1 MKEQTNTKI
10 YQYDGDEHKLSDLGL
25 YFRDLNKPLL
35 TKEEEKNLFIRMNH
49 GDLEAKK
56 IIIESNLRLVVSI
69 AKRYKGLGLEFSDLI
84 QEGNIGLMEAVERFD
99 VTKNNKFSTY
109 ATWWIRKEVSRSIKF
124 QGKTIRLPVQLC
136 EQISNYY
143 KANKELIAT
152 LKRNPTIEELAIKL
166 NTSVAEV
173 NRLIQYDEDIA
184 SLNAPVSEDICT
196 NLEDL
201 IEEKDK
207 DMESLFLYTE
217 RKLLI
222 ENLFREC
229 QLNEREI
236 MILKLRFGF
245 LDDNEYTLAE
255 VASIMGVSVEAIRQN
270 QNRILEKIRKSDY
283 AFKLIDYLDNP
294 EQAKGKLINN
304 QETRRKYNK
313 KKRRTM
319 KSTDNLY
326 SYFDDYASDDIT
338 KVLTE
343 IPLRHQEILH
353 AKYGENFQKPDLN
366 SDIPSN
372 YKKLLY
378 GSILPG
384 MRKRL
389 EKTKNGLKLLQKSK
403 RENTKDVFFLTFK

>member
-84 QEGNIGLMEAVERFD
+84 QEGNIGLIEAVERFD

-124 QGKTIRLPVQLC
+124 QGKTIRLPVHLC

-207 DMESLFLYTE
+207 DMESLFLDTE

-304 QETRRKYNK
+304 QETRRKSNK

-389 EKTKNGLKLLQKSK
+389 EKTKKVLKLL
-403 RENTKDVFFLTFK
+403 

>member
-10 YQYDGDEHKLSDLGL
+10 YQYDGDEHRLSDLGL
-25 YFRDLNKPLL
+25 YFRSLDKPIL
-35 TKEEEKNLFIRMNH
+35 TKEEEKSLFIRMNH

-69 AKRYKGLGLEFSDLI
+69 AKRYKGLGLEFLDLI
-84 QEGNIGLMEAVERFD
+84 QEGNIGLIEAVERFD

-124 QGKTIRLPVQLC
+124 QGKTIRLPVHLC
-136 EQISNYY
+136 EQISDYY
-143 KANKELIAT
+143 KVNKELIAT
-152 LKRNPTIEELAIKL
+152 LKRNPTIEELATKL
-166 NTSVAEV
+166 NISVAEV
-173 NRLIQYDEDIA
+173 DRLIQYDEDIA
-184 SLNAPVSEDICT
+184 SLNTPVSEDICT

-201 IEEKDK
+201 IEDK
-207 DMESLFLYTE
+207 DMESIFLDTE

-245 LDDNEYTLAE
+245 LDNNEYTLAE
-255 VASIMGVSVEAIRQN
+255 VASIMGVSIEAIRKN

-294 EQAKGKLINN
+294 EQAKVKLINN
-304 QETRRKYNK
+304 QETRRKSDK

-326 SYFDDYASDDIT
+326 SYFDDYDSDDIT

-389 EKTKNGLKLLQKSK
+389 EKTKKD
-403 RENTKDVFFLTFK
+403 TKTLIKK

>member
-10 YQYDGDEHKLSDLGL
+10 YQYDGDEHRLSDLGL
-25 YFRDLNKPLL
+25 YFRNLDKPLL
-35 TKEEEKNLFIRMNH
+35 TKEEEKSLFTRMNH

-84 QEGNIGLMEAVERFD
+84 QEGNIGLIEAVERFD

-109 ATWWIRKEVSRSIKF
+109 ATWWIRREVSRSIKL
-124 QGKTIRLPVQLC
+124 QGKTIRLPVNLC

-143 KANKELIAT
+143 KANKELT
-152 LKRNPTIEELAIKL
+152 DKLKRNPTIEELAAKL
-166 NTSVAEV
+166 NTSVAEI

-184 SLNAPVSEDICT
+184 SLNTPVSEDKCT

-207 DMESLFLYTE
+207 DMESIFLDTE

-245 LDDNEYTLAE
+245 LDNNEYTLAE
-255 VASIMGVSVEAIRQN
+255 VASIMGVSIEAIRQN
-270 QNRILEKIRKSDY
+270 QNKILEKIRKSDY

-294 EQAKGKLINN
+294 EQAKEKLINN
-304 QETRRKYNK
+304 QETRRKSNK

-326 SYFDDYASDDIT
+326 SYFDDYDSDDIT

-389 EKTKNGLKLLQKSK
+389 EKTKKS
-403 RENTKDVFFLTFK
+403 TKTLIKK

>member
-10 YQYDGDEHKLSDLGL
+10 YQYDDDEHRLSDLGL
-25 YFRDLNKPLL
+25 YFRSLDKPLL
-35 TKEEEKNLFIRMNH
+35 TKEEEKSLFIRMNH

-84 QEGNIGLMEAVERFD
+84 QEGNIGLIEAVERFD
-99 VTKNNKFSTY
+99 VTKDNKFSTY

-124 QGKTIRLPVQLC
+124 QGKTIRLPVHLC

-143 KANKELIAT
+143 KVNKELIAT
-152 LKRNPTIEELAIKL
+152 LKRNPTIKELAAKL
-166 NTSVAEV
+166 NISVAEV
-173 NRLIQYDEDIA
+173 DRLIQYDEDIA
-184 SLNAPVSEDICT
+184 SLNTPVSEDICT

-201 IEEKDK
+201 IEDKDK
-207 DMESLFLYTE
+207 DMESIFLDTE

-222 ENLFREC
+222 DNLFREC

-245 LDDNEYTLAE
+245 LDNNEYTLAE

-304 QETRRKYNK
+304 QETRRKTDK

-389 EKTKNGLKLLQKSK
+389 EKTKES
-403 RENTKDVFFLTFK
+403 TKTLIKK

>member
-84 QEGNIGLMEAVERFD
+84 QEGNIGLMKAVERFD
-99 VTKNNKFSTY
+99 VTKKNKFSTY

-124 QGKTIRLPVQLC
+124 QGKTIRLPVHLC

-326 SYFDDYASDDIT
+326 SYFDDYASDDFT

-372 YKKLLY
+372 YKKLIY
-378 GSILPG
+378 ASILLR
-384 MRKRL
+384 M
-389 EKTKNGLKLLQKSK
+389 
-403 RENTKDVFFLTFK
+403 

>member
-1 MKEQTNTKI
+1 MKEQTNTEI
-10 YQYDGDEHKLSDLGL
+10 YQYDGDEHRLSDLGL
-25 YFRDLNKPLL
+25 YFRNLDKPLL
-35 TKEEEKNLFIRMNH
+35 TKEEEKSLFTRMNH

-69 AKRYKGLGLEFSDLI
+69 AKRYKGLGLEFLDLI
-84 QEGNIGLMEAVERFD
+84 QEGNIGLIEAVERFD

-124 QGKTIRLPVQLC
+124 QGKTIRLPVNLC

-143 KANKELIAT
+143 KANKELT
-152 LKRNPTIEELAIKL
+152 DKLKRNPTIEELAAKL

-184 SLNAPVSEDICT
+184 SLNTPVSEDKCT

-207 DMESLFLYTE
+207 DMESLFLDTE

-245 LDDNEYTLAE
+245 LDNNEYTLAE
-255 VASIMGVSVEAIRQN
+255 VASIMGVSIEAIRQN
-270 QNRILEKIRKSDY
+270 QNKILEKIRKSDY
-283 AFKLIDYLDNP
+283 AFNLIDYLDNP
-294 EQAKGKLINN
+294 KQAKEKLINN
-304 QETRRKYNK
+304 QETRRKSNK
-313 KKRRTM
+313 KKRRPM

-326 SYFDDYASDDIT
+326 LYFDDYASDDVT

-353 AKYGENFQKPDLN
+353 AKYGENFQKSDLN

-372 YKKLLY
+372 YKELLY

-389 EKTKNGLKLLQKSK
+389 EKTKK
-403 RENTKDVFFLTFK
+403 NTKTLIKK

>member
-10 YQYDGDEHKLSDLGL
+10 YQYDGDEHRLSDLGL
-25 YFRDLNKPLL
+25 YFRSLDKPIL
-35 TKEEEKNLFIRMNH
+35 TKEEEKSLFIRMNH

-69 AKRYKGLGLEFSDLI
+69 AKRYKGLGLEFLDLI
-84 QEGNIGLMEAVERFD
+84 QEGNIGLIEAVERFD

-124 QGKTIRLPVQLC
+124 QGKTIRLPVHLC

-143 KANKELIAT
+143 KVNKELIAT
-152 LKRNPTIEELAIKL
+152 LKRNPTIEELATKL
-166 NTSVAEV
+166 NISVAEV
-173 NRLIQYDEDIA
+173 DRLIQYDEDIA
-184 SLNAPVSEDICT
+184 SLNTPVSEDICT

-201 IEEKDK
+201 IEDK
-207 DMESLFLYTE
+207 DMESIFLDTE

-245 LDDNEYTLAE
+245 LDNNEYTLAE
-255 VASIMGVSVEAIRQN
+255 VASIMGVSIEAIRKN

-294 EQAKGKLINN
+294 EQAKVKLINN
-304 QETRRKYNK
+304 QETRRKSDK

-326 SYFDDYASDDIT
+326 SYFDDYDSDDIT

-366 SDIPSN
+366 SDISSN

-389 EKTKNGLKLLQKSK
+389 EKTKKGNKTLIKK
-403 RENTKDVFFLTFK
+403 

>member
-1 MKEQTNTKI
+1 MKEQTNTEI
-10 YQYDGDEHKLSDLGL
+10 YQYDGDEHRLSDLGL
-25 YFRDLNKPLL
+25 YFRNLDKPLL
-35 TKEEEKNLFIRMNH
+35 TKEEEKSLFTRMNH

-69 AKRYKGLGLEFSDLI
+69 AKRYKGLGLEFLDLI
-84 QEGNIGLMEAVERFD
+84 QEGNIGLIEAVERFD

-124 QGKTIRLPVQLC
+124 QGKTIRLPVNLC

-143 KANKELIAT
+143 KANKELT
-152 LKRNPTIEELAIKL
+152 DKLKRNPTIEELAAKL

-184 SLNAPVSEDICT
+184 SLNTPVSEDKCT

-207 DMESLFLYTE
+207 DMESLFLDTE

-245 LDDNEYTLAE
+245 LDNNEYTLAE
-255 VASIMGVSVEAIRQN
+255 VASIMGVSIEAIRQN
-270 QNRILEKIRKSDY
+270 QNKILEKIRKSDY

-294 EQAKGKLINN
+294 KQAKEKLINN
-304 QETRRKYNK
+304 QETRRKSNK
-313 KKRRTM
+313 KKRRPM

-326 SYFDDYASDDIT
+326 LYFDDYASDDVT

-372 YKKLLY
+372 YKELLY

-389 EKTKNGLKLLQKSK
+389 E
-403 RENTKDVFFLTFK
+403 NTKKSTKTLIKK

>member
-10 YQYDGDEHKLSDLGL
+10 YQYDGDEHRLSDLGL
-25 YFRDLNKPLL
+25 YFRNLDKPIL
-35 TKEEEKNLFIRMNH
+35 TKEEEKSLFIRMNH

-84 QEGNIGLMEAVERFD
+84 QEGNIGLIEAVERFD

-124 QGKTIRLPVQLC
+124 QGKTIRLPVHLC

-143 KANKELIAT
+143 KVNKELIAT
-152 LKRNPTIEELAIKL
+152 LKRNPTIEELAAKL
-166 NTSVAEV
+166 NISVAEV
-173 NRLIQYDEDIA
+173 DRLIQYDEDIA
-184 SLNAPVSEDICT
+184 SLNAPVSEDNCT

-201 IEEKDK
+201 IEDKDK
-207 DMESLFLYTE
+207 DMESLFLDTE

-229 QLNEREI
+229 QLSEREI

-245 LDDNEYTLAE
+245 LDNNEYTLAE
-255 VASIMGVSVEAIRQN
+255 VASIMEVSIEAIRQN

-304 QETRRKYNK
+304 QETRRKSDK

-326 SYFDDYASDDIT
+326 SYFDDYDSDDIT

-389 EKTKNGLKLLQKSK
+389 EKTKKS
-403 RENTKDVFFLTFK
+403 TKTLIKK

>member
-1 MKEQTNTKI
+1 MFT
-10 YQYDGDEHKLSDLGL
+10 
-25 YFRDLNKPLL
+25 
-35 TKEEEKNLFIRMNH
+35 RMNH

-84 QEGNIGLMEAVERFD
+84 QEGNIGLIEAVERFD

-124 QGKTIRLPVQLC
+124 QGKTIRLPVNLC

-143 KANKELIAT
+143 KANKELT
-152 LKRNPTIEELAIKL
+152 DKLKRNPTIEELAAKL

-184 SLNAPVSEDICT
+184 SLNTPVSEDKCT

-207 DMESLFLYTE
+207 DMESLFLDTE

-245 LDDNEYTLAE
+245 LDNNEYTLAE
-255 VASIMGVSVEAIRQN
+255 VASIMGVSIEAIRQN
-270 QNRILEKIRKSDY
+270 QNKILEKIRKSDY

-294 EQAKGKLINN
+294 EQAKVKLINN
-304 QETRRKYNK
+304 QETRRKSDK

-326 SYFDDYASDDIT
+326 SYFDDYDSDDIT

-353 AKYGENFQKPDLN
+353 ANYGENFQKPDLN

-389 EKTKNGLKLLQKSK
+389 EKTKKS
-403 RENTKDVFFLTFK
+403 TKTLIKK

>member
-10 YQYDGDEHKLSDLGL
+10 YQYDGDEHRLSDLGL
-25 YFRDLNKPLL
+25 YFRSLDKPIL
-35 TKEEEKNLFIRMNH
+35 TKEEEKSLFIRMNH

-84 QEGNIGLMEAVERFD
+84 QEGNIGLIEAVERFD

-124 QGKTIRLPVQLC
+124 QGKTIRLPVHLC

-143 KANKELIAT
+143 KVNKELIAT
-152 LKRNPTIEELAIKL
+152 LKRNPTIEELATKL
-166 NTSVAEV
+166 NISVAEV
-173 NRLIQYDEDIA
+173 DRLIQYDEDIA
-184 SLNAPVSEDICT
+184 SLNTPVSEDICT

-201 IEEKDK
+201 IEDKDKDK
-207 DMESLFLYTE
+207 DMESIFLDTE

-245 LDDNEYTLAE
+245 LDNNEYTLAE
-255 VASIMGVSVEAIRQN
+255 VASIMGVSIEAIRKN

-304 QETRRKYNK
+304 QETRRKSDK

-326 SYFDDYASDDIT
+326 SYFDDYDSDDIT

-389 EKTKNGLKLLQKSK
+389 EKTKKG
-403 RENTKDVFFLTFK
+403 TKTLIKK

>member
-10 YQYDGDEHKLSDLGL
+10 YQYDGDEHRLSDLGL
-25 YFRDLNKPLL
+25 YFRNLDKPIL
-35 TKEEEKNLFIRMNH
+35 TKEEEKSLFIRMNH

-84 QEGNIGLMEAVERFD
+84 QEGNIGLIEAVERFD

-124 QGKTIRLPVQLC
+124 QGKTIRLPVHLC

-143 KANKELIAT
+143 KVNKELIAT
-152 LKRNPTIEELAIKL
+152 LKRNPTIEELAAKL
-166 NTSVAEV
+166 NISVAEV
-173 NRLIQYDEDIA
+173 DRLIQYDEDIA

-201 IEEKDK
+201 IEDK
-207 DMESLFLYTE
+207 DMESIFLDTE

-245 LDDNEYTLAE
+245 LDNNEYTLAE
-255 VASIMGVSVEAIRQN
+255 VASIMGVSIEAIRQN

-304 QETRRKYNK
+304 QETRRKSNK

-326 SYFDDYASDDIT
+326 SYFDDYDSDDIT

-389 EKTKNGLKLLQKSK
+389 EKTKKS
-403 RENTKDVFFLTFK
+403 TKTLIKK

>member
-1 MKEQTNTKI
+1 MKEQTNTEI
-10 YQYDGDEHKLSDLGL
+10 YQYDGDEHRLSDLGL
-25 YFRDLNKPLL
+25 YFRNLDKPLL
-35 TKEEEKNLFIRMNH
+35 TKEEEKSLFTRMNH

-69 AKRYKGLGLEFSDLI
+69 AKRYKGLGLEFLDLI
-84 QEGNIGLMEAVERFD
+84 QEGNIGLIEAVERFD

-124 QGKTIRLPVQLC
+124 QGKTIRLPVNLC

-143 KANKELIAT
+143 KANKELT
-152 LKRNPTIEELAIKL
+152 DKLKRNPTIEELAAKL

-184 SLNAPVSEDICT
+184 SLNTPVSEDKCT

-207 DMESLFLYTE
+207 DMESLFLDTE

-245 LDDNEYTLAE
+245 LDNNEYTLAE
-255 VASIMGVSVEAIRQN
+255 VASIMGVSIEAIRQN
-270 QNRILEKIRKSDY
+270 QNKILEKIRKSDY
-283 AFKLIDYLDNP
+283 AFNLIDYLDNP
-294 EQAKGKLINN
+294 KQAKEKLINN
-304 QETRRKYNK
+304 QETRRKSNK
-313 KKRRTM
+313 KKRRPM

-326 SYFDDYASDDIT
+326 LYFDDYDSDDVT

-353 AKYGENFQKPDLN
+353 AKYGENFQKSDLN

-372 YKKLLY
+372 YKELLY

-389 EKTKNGLKLLQKSK
+389 EKTKK
-403 RENTKDVFFLTFK
+403 NTKTLIKK

>member
-1 MKEQTNTKI
+1 MKEQTNTRI
-10 YQYDGDEHKLSDLGL
+10 YQYDGDEHRLSDLGL
-25 YFRDLNKPLL
+25 YFRNLDKPLL
-35 TKEEEKNLFIRMNH
+35 TKEEEKSLFIRMNH

-84 QEGNIGLMEAVERFD
+84 QEGNIGLIEAVERFD

-124 QGKTIRLPVQLC
+124 QGKTIRLPVHLC

-152 LKRNPTIEELAIKL
+152 LKRNPTIEELAAKL

-173 NRLIQYDEDIA
+173 DRLIQYDEDIA

-304 QETRRKYNK
+304 QETRRKSNK

-389 EKTKNGLKLLQKSK
+389 EKTKKS
-403 RENTKDVFFLTFK
+403 TKTLIKK

>member
-10 YQYDGDEHKLSDLGL
+10 YQYDGDEHRLSDLGL
-25 YFRDLNKPLL
+25 YFRSLDKPIL
-35 TKEEEKNLFIRMNH
+35 TKEEEKSLFIRMNH

-84 QEGNIGLMEAVERFD
+84 QEGNIGLIEAVERFD

-124 QGKTIRLPVQLC
+124 QGKTIRLPVHLC
-136 EQISNYY
+136 EQIGNYY
-143 KANKELIAT
+143 KVNKELIAT
-152 LKRNPTIEELAIKL
+152 LKRNPTIEELAAKL
-166 NTSVAEV
+166 NISVAEV
-173 NRLIQYDEDIA
+173 DRLTQYDEDIA

-201 IEEKDK
+201 IEDK
-207 DMESLFLYTE
+207 DMESIFLDTE

-229 QLNEREI
+229 QLSEREI

-245 LDDNEYTLAE
+245 LDNNEYTLAE
-255 VASIMGVSVEAIRQN
+255 VASIMGVSIEAIRQN

-304 QETRRKYNK
+304 QETRRKSDK

-326 SYFDDYASDDIT
+326 SYFDDYDSDDIT

-389 EKTKNGLKLLQKSK
+389 EKTKKS
-403 RENTKDVFFLTFK
+403 TKTLIKK

>member
-10 YQYDGDEHKLSDLGL
+10 YQYDGDEHRLSDLGL
-25 YFRDLNKPLL
+25 YFRNLDKPLL
-35 TKEEEKNLFIRMNH
+35 TKEEEKSLFTRMNH

-69 AKRYKGLGLEFSDLI
+69 AKRYKGLGLEFLDLI

-109 ATWWIRKEVSRSIKF
+109 ATWWIRREVSRSIKL
-124 QGKTIRLPVQLC
+124 QGKTIRLPVNLC

-143 KANKELIAT
+143 KANKELT
-152 LKRNPTIEELAIKL
+152 DKLKRNPTIEELAAKL
-166 NTSVAEV
+166 NTSVAEI

-184 SLNAPVSEDICT
+184 SLNTPVSEDKCT

-207 DMESLFLYTE
+207 DMESLFLDTE

-245 LDDNEYTLAE
+245 LDNNEYTLAE
-255 VASIMGVSVEAIRQN
+255 VASIMGVSIEAIRQN
-270 QNRILEKIRKSDY
+270 QNKILEKIRKSDY
-283 AFKLIDYLDNP
+283 VFKLIDYLDNP
-294 EQAKGKLINN
+294 EQAKVKLINN
-304 QETRRKYNK
+304 QETRRKSDK

-326 SYFDDYASDDIT
+326 SYFDDYDSDDIT

-389 EKTKNGLKLLQKSK
+389 EKTKKG
-403 RENTKDVFFLTFK
+403 TKTLIKK

>member
-1 MKEQTNTKI
+1 MKEQTNTEI
-10 YQYDGDEHKLSDLGL
+10 YQYDGDEHRLSDLGL
-25 YFRDLNKPLL
+25 YFRNLDKPLL
-35 TKEEEKNLFIRMNH
+35 TKEEEKSLFTRMNH

-69 AKRYKGLGLEFSDLI
+69 AKRYKGLGLEFLDLI
-84 QEGNIGLMEAVERFD
+84 QEGNIGLIEAVERFD

-124 QGKTIRLPVQLC
+124 QGKTIRLPVNLC

-143 KANKELIAT
+143 KANKELT
-152 LKRNPTIEELAIKL
+152 DKLKRNPTIEELAAKL

-184 SLNAPVSEDICT
+184 SLNTPVSEDKCT

-207 DMESLFLYTE
+207 DMESLFLDTE

-245 LDDNEYTLAE
+245 LDNNEYTLAE
-255 VASIMGVSVEAIRQN
+255 VASIMGVSIEAIRQN
-270 QNRILEKIRKSDY
+270 QNKILEKIRKSDY

-294 EQAKGKLINN
+294 KQAKEKLINN
-304 QETRRKYNK
+304 QETRRKSNK
-313 KKRRTM
+313 KKRRPM

-326 SYFDDYASDDIT
+326 LYFDDYASDDVT

-343 IPLRHQEILH
+343 IPLRHQE
-353 AKYGENFQKPDLN
+353 D
-366 SDIPSN
+366 
-372 YKKLLY
+372 
-378 GSILPG
+378 
-384 MRKRL
+384 RK
-389 EKTKNGLKLLQKSK
+389 S
-403 RENTKDVFFLTFK
+403 VV

>member
-1 MKEQTNTKI
+1 MKEQTNTEI
-10 YQYDGDEHKLSDLGL
+10 YQYDGDEHRLSDLGL
-25 YFRDLNKPLL
+25 YFRSLDKPIL
-35 TKEEEKNLFIRMNH
+35 TKEEEKSLFIRMNH

-69 AKRYKGLGLEFSDLI
+69 AKRYKGLGLEFLDLI
-84 QEGNIGLMEAVERFD
+84 QEGNIGLIEAVERFD

-124 QGKTIRLPVQLC
+124 QGKTIRLPVHLC

-143 KANKELIAT
+143 KVNKELIAT
-152 LKRNPTIEELAIKL
+152 LKRNPTIEELATKL
-166 NTSVAEV
+166 NISVAEV
-173 NRLIQYDEDIA
+173 DRLIQYDEDIA
-184 SLNAPVSEDICT
+184 SLNTPVSEYICT

-201 IEEKDK
+201 IEDKDK
-207 DMESLFLYTE
+207 DMESIFLDTE

-245 LDDNEYTLAE
+245 LDNNEYTLAE
-255 VASIMGVSVEAIRQN
+255 VASIMGVSIEAIRKN

-294 EQAKGKLINN
+294 EQAKVKLINN
-304 QETRRKYNK
+304 QETRRKSDK

-326 SYFDDYASDDIT
+326 SYFDDYDSDDIT

-389 EKTKNGLKLLQKSK
+389 EKTKKS
-403 RENTKDVFFLTFK
+403 TKTLIKK

>member
-10 YQYDGDEHKLSDLGL
+10 YQYDGDEHRLSDLGL
-25 YFRDLNKPLL
+25 YFRNLDKPIL
-35 TKEEEKNLFIRMNH
+35 TKEEEKSLFIRMNH

-84 QEGNIGLMEAVERFD
+84 QEGNIGLIEAVERFD

-124 QGKTIRLPVQLC
+124 QGKTIRLPVHLC

-143 KANKELIAT
+143 KVNKELIAT
-152 LKRNPTIEELAIKL
+152 LKRNPTIEELAAKL
-166 NTSVAEV
+166 NISVAEV
-173 NRLIQYDEDIA
+173 DRLIQYDEDIA

-201 IEEKDK
+201 IEDK
-207 DMESLFLYTE
+207 DMESIFLDTE

-229 QLNEREI
+229 QLSEREI

-245 LDDNEYTLAE
+245 LDNNEYTLAE
-255 VASIMGVSVEAIRQN
+255 VASIMGVSIEAIRQN

-304 QETRRKYNK
+304 QETRRKSDK

-389 EKTKNGLKLLQKSK
+389 EKTKKS
-403 RENTKDVFFLTFK
+403 TKTLIKK

>member
-10 YQYDGDEHKLSDLGL
+10 YQYDGDEHRLSDLGL
-25 YFRDLNKPLL
+25 YFRNLDKPIL
-35 TKEEEKNLFIRMNH
+35 TKEEEKSLFIRMNH

-84 QEGNIGLMEAVERFD
+84 QEGNIGLIEAVERFD

-124 QGKTIRLPVQLC
+124 QGKTIRLPVHLC

-143 KANKELIAT
+143 KVNKELIAT
-152 LKRNPTIEELAIKL
+152 LKRNPTIEELAAKL
-166 NTSVAEV
+166 NISVAEV
-173 NRLIQYDEDIA
+173 DRLIQYDEDIA

-201 IEEKDK
+201 IEDKDK
-207 DMESLFLYTE
+207 DMESLFLDTE

-229 QLNEREI
+229 QLSEREI

-245 LDDNEYTLAE
+245 LDNNEYTLAE
-255 VASIMGVSVEAIRQN
+255 VASIMGVSIEAIRQN

-294 EQAKGKLINN
+294 EQAKGNL
-304 QETRRKYNK
+304 
-313 KKRRTM
+313 
-319 KSTDNLY
+319 ST
-326 SYFDDYASDDIT
+326 I
-338 KVLTE
+338 
-343 IPLRHQEILH
+343 
-353 AKYGENFQKPDLN
+353 
-366 SDIPSN
+366 
-372 YKKLLY
+372 
-378 GSILPG
+378 
-384 MRKRL
+384 KRL
-389 EKTKNGLKLLQKSK
+389 EESLIK
-403 RENTKDVFFLTFK
+403 RKEEQ

>member
-10 YQYDGDEHKLSDLGL
+10 YQYDGDEHRLSDLGL
-25 YFRDLNKPLL
+25 YFRNLDKPIL
-35 TKEEEKNLFIRMNH
+35 TKEEEKSLFIRMNH

-84 QEGNIGLMEAVERFD
+84 QEGNIGLIEAVERFD

-124 QGKTIRLPVQLC
+124 QGKTIRLPVHLC
-136 EQISNYY
+136 EQIGNYY
-143 KANKELIAT
+143 KVNKELIAT
-152 LKRNPTIEELAIKL
+152 LKRNPTIEELAAKL
-166 NTSVAEV
+166 NISVAEV
-173 NRLIQYDEDIA
+173 DRLTQYDEDIA

-201 IEEKDK
+201 IEDK
-207 DMESLFLYTE
+207 DMESIFLDTE

-229 QLNEREI
+229 QLSEREI

-245 LDDNEYTLAE
+245 LDNNEYTLAE
-255 VASIMGVSVEAIRQN
+255 VASIMGVSIEAIRQN

-304 QETRRKYNK
+304 QETRRKSDK

-389 EKTKNGLKLLQKSK
+389 EKTKKS
-403 RENTKDVFFLTFK
+403 TKTLIKK

>member
-10 YQYDGDEHKLSDLGL
+10 YQYDGDEHRLSDLGL
-25 YFRDLNKPLL
+25 YFRSLDKPIL
-35 TKEEEKNLFIRMNH
+35 TKEEEKSLFIRMNH

-69 AKRYKGLGLEFSDLI
+69 AKRYKGLGLEFLDLI
-84 QEGNIGLMEAVERFD
+84 QEGNIGLIEAVERFD

-124 QGKTIRLPVQLC
+124 QGKTIRLPVHLC

-143 KANKELIAT
+143 KVNKELIAT
-152 LKRNPTIEELAIKL
+152 LKRNPTIEELATKL
-166 NTSVAEV
+166 NISVAEV
-173 NRLIQYDEDIA
+173 DRLIQYDEDIA
-184 SLNAPVSEDICT
+184 SLNTPVSEDICT

-201 IEEKDK
+201 IEDK
-207 DMESLFLYTE
+207 DMESIFLDTE

-245 LDDNEYTLAE
+245 LDNNEYTLAE
-255 VASIMGVSVEAIRQN
+255 VASIMGVSIEAIRKN

-294 EQAKGKLINN
+294 EQAKVKLINN
-304 QETRRKYNK
+304 QETRRKSDK

-389 EKTKNGLKLLQKSK
+389 EKTKKS
-403 RENTKDVFFLTFK
+403 TKTLIKK

>member
-10 YQYDGDEHKLSDLGL
+10 YQYDDDEHRLSDLGL
-25 YFRDLNKPLL
+25 YFRSLDKPLL
-35 TKEEEKNLFIRMNH
+35 TKEEEKSLFIRMNH

-84 QEGNIGLMEAVERFD
+84 QEGNIGLIEAVERFD
-99 VTKNNKFSTY
+99 VTKDNKFSTY

-124 QGKTIRLPVQLC
+124 QGKTIRLPVHLC

-143 KANKELIAT
+143 KVNKELIAT
-152 LKRNPTIEELAIKL
+152 LKRNPTIKELAAKL
-166 NTSVAEV
+166 NISVAEV
-173 NRLIQYDEDIA
+173 DRLIQYDEDIA
-184 SLNAPVSEDICT
+184 SLNTPVSEDICT

-201 IEEKDK
+201 IEDKDK
-207 DMESLFLYTE
+207 DMESIFLDTE

-222 ENLFREC
+222 DNLFREC

-245 LDDNEYTLAE
+245 LDNNEYTLAE

-294 EQAKGKLINN
+294 EQAKEKLINN
-304 QETRRKYNK
+304 QETRRKSNK
-313 KKRRTM
+313 KKRRPM

-326 SYFDDYASDDIT
+326 SYFDDYASDDVT

-389 EKTKNGLKLLQKSK
+389 EKTKKS
-403 RENTKDVFFLTFK
+403 TKTLIKK

>member
-10 YQYDGDEHKLSDLGL
+10 YQYDGDEHRLSDLGL
-25 YFRDLNKPLL
+25 YFRNLDKPLL
-35 TKEEEKNLFIRMNH
+35 TKEEEKSLFTRMNH

-69 AKRYKGLGLEFSDLI
+69 AKRYKGLGLEFLDLI

-109 ATWWIRKEVSRSIKF
+109 ATWWIRREVSRSIKL
-124 QGKTIRLPVQLC
+124 QGKTIRLPVNLC

-143 KANKELIAT
+143 KANKELT
-152 LKRNPTIEELAIKL
+152 DKLKRNPTIEELAAKL
-166 NTSVAEV
+166 NTSVAEI

-184 SLNAPVSEDICT
+184 SLNTPVSEDKCT

-207 DMESLFLYTE
+207 DMESLFLDTE

-245 LDDNEYTLAE
+245 LDNNEYTLAE
-255 VASIMGVSVEAIRQN
+255 VASIMGVSIEAIRQN
-270 QNRILEKIRKSDY
+270 QNKILEKIRKSDY

-294 EQAKGKLINN
+294 EQAKEKLINN
-304 QETRRKYNK
+304 QETRRKSNK

-326 SYFDDYASDDIT
+326 SYFDDYDSDDIT

-389 EKTKNGLKLLQKSK
+389 EKTKKS
-403 RENTKDVFFLTFK
+403 TKTLIKK

>member
-10 YQYDGDEHKLSDLGL
+10 YQYDGDEHRLSDLGL
-25 YFRDLNKPLL
+25 YFRSLDKPIL
-35 TKEEEKNLFIRMNH
+35 TKEEEKSLFIRMNH

-84 QEGNIGLMEAVERFD
+84 QEGNIGLIEAVERFD

-124 QGKTIRLPVQLC
+124 QGKTIRLPVHLC

-143 KANKELIAT
+143 KVNKELIAT
-152 LKRNPTIEELAIKL
+152 LKRNPTIEELAAKL
-166 NTSVAEV
+166 NISVAEV
-173 NRLIQYDEDIA
+173 DRLIQYDEDIA

-201 IEEKDK
+201 IEDKDK
-207 DMESLFLYTE
+207 DMESIFLDTE

-229 QLNEREI
+229 QLSEREI

-245 LDDNEYTLAE
+245 LDNNEYTLAE
-255 VASIMGVSVEAIRQN
+255 VASIMGVSIEAIRQN

-294 EQAKGKLINN
+294 EQAKEKLINN
-304 QETRRKYNK
+304 QETRRKSNK
-313 KKRRTM
+313 KKRRPM

-326 SYFDDYASDDIT
+326 LYFDDYDSDDIT

-389 EKTKNGLKLLQKSK
+389 EKTKKS
-403 RENTKDVFFLTFK
+403 TKTLIKK

>member
-10 YQYDGDEHKLSDLGL
+10 YQYDGDEHRLSDLGL
-25 YFRDLNKPLL
+25 YFRSLDKPIL
-35 TKEEEKNLFIRMNH
+35 TKEEEKSLFIRMNH

-84 QEGNIGLMEAVERFD
+84 QEGNIGLIEAVERFD

-124 QGKTIRLPVQLC
+124 QGKTIRLPVHLC

-143 KANKELIAT
+143 KVNKELIAT
-152 LKRNPTIEELAIKL
+152 LKRNPTIEELAAKL
-166 NTSVAEV
+166 NISVAEV
-173 NRLIQYDEDIA
+173 DRLTQYDEDIA

-201 IEEKDK
+201 IEDK
-207 DMESLFLYTE
+207 DMESIFLDTE

-229 QLNEREI
+229 QLSEREI

-245 LDDNEYTLAE
+245 LDNNEYTLAE
-255 VASIMGVSVEAIRQN
+255 VASIMGVSIEAIRQN

-304 QETRRKYNK
+304 QETRRKSDK

-389 EKTKNGLKLLQKSK
+389 EKTKKS
-403 RENTKDVFFLTFK
+403 TKTLIKK

>member
-1 MKEQTNTKI
+1 MKEQTNTEI
-10 YQYDGDEHKLSDLGL
+10 YQYDGDEHRLSDLGL
-25 YFRDLNKPLL
+25 YFRNLDKPLL
-35 TKEEEKNLFIRMNH
+35 TKEEEKSLFTRMNH

-69 AKRYKGLGLEFSDLI
+69 AKRYKGLGLEFLDLI
-84 QEGNIGLMEAVERFD
+84 QEGNIGLIEAVERFD

-124 QGKTIRLPVQLC
+124 QGKTIRLPVNLC

-143 KANKELIAT
+143 KANKELT
-152 LKRNPTIEELAIKL
+152 DKLKRNPTIEELAAKL

-184 SLNAPVSEDICT
+184 SLNTPVSEDKCT

-207 DMESLFLYTE
+207 DMESLFLDTE

-245 LDDNEYTLAE
+245 LDNNEYTLAE
-255 VASIMGVSVEAIRQN
+255 VASIMGVSIEAIRQN
-270 QNRILEKIRKSDY
+270 QNKILEIRKSDY
-283 AFKLIDYLDNP
+283 AFNLIDYLDNP
-294 EQAKGKLINN
+294 KQAKEKLINN
-304 QETRRKYNK
+304 QETRRKSNK
-313 KKRRTM
+313 KKRRPM

-326 SYFDDYASDDIT
+326 LYFDDYASDDVT

-353 AKYGENFQKPDLN
+353 AKYGENFQKSDLN

-372 YKKLLY
+372 YKELLY

-389 EKTKNGLKLLQKSK
+389 EKTKK
-403 RENTKDVFFLTFK
+403 NTKTLIKK

>member
-10 YQYDGDEHKLSDLGL
+10 YQYDGDEHRLSDLGL
-25 YFRDLNKPLL
+25 YFRSLDKPIL
-35 TKEEEKNLFIRMNH
+35 TKEEEKSLFIRMNH

-84 QEGNIGLMEAVERFD
+84 QEGNIGLIEAVERFD

-124 QGKTIRLPVQLC
+124 QGKTIRLPVHLC

-143 KANKELIAT
+143 KVNKELIAT
-152 LKRNPTIEELAIKL
+152 LKRNPTIKELAAKL
-166 NTSVAEV
+166 NISVAEV
-173 NRLIQYDEDIA
+173 DRLIQYDEDIA
-184 SLNAPVSEDICT
+184 SLNTPVSGDICT

-201 IEEKDK
+201 IEDKDK
-207 DMESLFLYTE
+207 DMESIFLDTE

-229 QLNEREI
+229 KLNEREI

-245 LDDNEYTLAE
+245 LDNNEYTLAE
-255 VASIMGVSVEAIRQN
+255 VASIMGVSIEAIRKN

-304 QETRRKYNK
+304 QVTRRKSDK

-389 EKTKNGLKLLQKSK
+389 EKTKES
-403 RENTKDVFFLTFK
+403 TKTLIKK

>member
-10 YQYDGDEHKLSDLGL
+10 YQYDGDEHRLSDLGL
-25 YFRDLNKPLL
+25 YFRNLDKPLL
-35 TKEEEKNLFIRMNH
+35 TKEEEKSLFTRMNH

-69 AKRYKGLGLEFSDLI
+69 AKRYKGLGLEFLDLI

-109 ATWWIRKEVSRSIKF
+109 ATWWIRREVSRSIKL
-124 QGKTIRLPVQLC
+124 QGKTIRLPVNLC

-143 KANKELIAT
+143 KANKELT
-152 LKRNPTIEELAIKL
+152 DKLKRNPTIEELAAKL
-166 NTSVAEV
+166 NTSVAEI

-184 SLNAPVSEDICT
+184 SLNTPVSEDKCT

-207 DMESLFLYTE
+207 DMESIFLDTE

-229 QLNEREI
+229 QLSEREI

-245 LDDNEYTLAE
+245 LDNNEYTLAE
-255 VASIMGVSVEAIRQN
+255 VASIMGVSIEAIRQN
-270 QNRILEKIRKSDY
+270 QNKILEKIRKSDY

-294 EQAKGKLINN
+294 EQAKEKLINN
-304 QETRRKYNK
+304 QETRRKSNK
-313 KKRRTM
+313 KKRRPM

-326 SYFDDYASDDIT
+326 LYFDDYASDDVT

-389 EKTKNGLKLLQKSK
+389 EKTKKS
-403 RENTKDVFFLTFK
+403 TKTLIKK

>member
-10 YQYDGDEHKLSDLGL
+10 YQYDGDEHRLSDLGL
-25 YFRDLNKPLL
+25 YFRNLDKPIL
-35 TKEEEKNLFIRMNH
+35 TKEEEKSLFIRMNH

-84 QEGNIGLMEAVERFD
+84 QEGNIGLIEAVERFD

-124 QGKTIRLPVQLC
+124 QGKTIRLPVHLC

-143 KANKELIAT
+143 KVNKELIAT
-152 LKRNPTIEELAIKL
+152 LKRNPTIEELAAKL
-166 NTSVAEV
+166 NISVAEV
-173 NRLIQYDEDIA
+173 DRLIQYDEDIA

-201 IEEKDK
+201 IEDK
-207 DMESLFLYTE
+207 DMESIFLDTE

-229 QLNEREI
+229 QLSEREI

-245 LDDNEYTLAE
+245 LDNNEYTLAE
-255 VASIMGVSVEAIRQN
+255 VASIMGVSIEAIRQN

-304 QETRRKYNK
+304 QETRRKSNK

-389 EKTKNGLKLLQKSK
+389 EKTKKS
-403 RENTKDVFFLTFK
+403 TKTLIKK

>member
-10 YQYDGDEHKLSDLGL
+10 YQYDDDEHRLSDLGL
-25 YFRDLNKPLL
+25 YFRSLDKPIL
-35 TKEEEKNLFIRMNH
+35 TKEEEKSLFIRMNH

-84 QEGNIGLMEAVERFD
+84 QEGNIGLIEAVERFD
-99 VTKNNKFSTY
+99 VTKDNKFSTY

-124 QGKTIRLPVQLC
+124 QGKTIRLPVHLC

-143 KANKELIAT
+143 KVNKELIAT
-152 LKRNPTIEELAIKL
+152 LKRNPTIKELAAKL
-166 NTSVAEV
+166 NISVAEV
-173 NRLIQYDEDIA
+173 DRLIQYDEDIA
-184 SLNAPVSEDICT
+184 SLNTPVSEDICT

-201 IEEKDK
+201 IEDKDK
-207 DMESLFLYTE
+207 DMESIFLDTE

-222 ENLFREC
+222 DNLFREC

-245 LDDNEYTLAE
+245 LDNNEYTLAE

-304 QETRRKYNK
+304 QETRRKTDK

-389 EKTKNGLKLLQKSK
+389 EKTKES
-403 RENTKDVFFLTFK
+403 TKTLIKK

>member
-10 YQYDGDEHKLSDLGL
+10 YQYDGDEHRLSDLGL
-25 YFRDLNKPLL
+25 YFRDLDKPLL

-84 QEGNIGLMEAVERFD
+84 QEGNIGLIEAVERFD

-124 QGKTIRLPVQLC
+124 QGKTIRLPVHLC

-152 LKRNPTIEELAIKL
+152 LKRNPTIEELAAKL
-166 NTSVAEV
+166 NIS
-173 NRLIQYDEDIA
+173 
-184 SLNAPVSEDICT
+184 
-196 NLEDL
+196 
-201 IEEKDK
+201 
-207 DMESLFLYTE
+207 
-217 RKLLI
+217 
-222 ENLFREC
+222 
-229 QLNEREI
+229 
-236 MILKLRFGF
+236 

-304 QETRRKYNK
+304 QETRRKSDK

-389 EKTKNGLKLLQKSK
+389 EKTKKS
-403 RENTKDVFFLTFK
+403 TKTLIKK

>member
-10 YQYDGDEHKLSDLGL
+10 YQYDGDEHRLSDLGL
-25 YFRDLNKPLL
+25 YFRSLDKPIL
-35 TKEEEKNLFIRMNH
+35 TKEEEKSLFIRMNH

-69 AKRYKGLGLEFSDLI
+69 AKRYKGLGLEFLDLI
-84 QEGNIGLMEAVERFD
+84 QEGNIGLIEAVERFD

-124 QGKTIRLPVQLC
+124 QGKTIRLPVHLC

-143 KANKELIAT
+143 KVNKELIAT
-152 LKRNPTIEELAIKL
+152 LKRNPTIKELAAKL
-166 NTSVAEV
+166 NISVAEV
-173 NRLIQYDEDIA
+173 DRLIQYDEDIA
-184 SLNAPVSEDICT
+184 SLNTPVSEDKCT

-207 DMESLFLYTE
+207 DMESLFLDTE

-245 LDDNEYTLAE
+245 LDNNEYTLAE

-304 QETRRKYNK
+304 QETRRKSDK

-389 EKTKNGLKLLQKSK
+389 EKTKKS
-403 RENTKDVFFLTFK
+403 TKTLIKK

>member
-1 MKEQTNTKI
+1 MKEQTNTEI
-10 YQYDGDEHKLSDLGL
+10 YQYDGDEHRLSDLGL
-25 YFRDLNKPLL
+25 YFRNLDKPLL
-35 TKEEEKNLFIRMNH
+35 TKEEEKSLFTRMNH

-69 AKRYKGLGLEFSDLI
+69 AKRYKGLGLEFLDLI
-84 QEGNIGLMEAVERFD
+84 QEGNIGLIEAVERFD

-124 QGKTIRLPVQLC
+124 QGKTIRLPVNLC

-143 KANKELIAT
+143 KANKELT
-152 LKRNPTIEELAIKL
+152 DKLKRNPTIEELAAKL

-184 SLNAPVSEDICT
+184 SLNTPVSEDKCT

-207 DMESLFLYTE
+207 DMESLFLDTE

-245 LDDNEYTLAE
+245 LDNNEYTLAE
-255 VASIMGVSVEAIRQN
+255 VASIMGVSIEAIRQN
-270 QNRILEKIRKSDY
+270 QNKILEKIRKSDY

-294 EQAKGKLINN
+294 KQAKEKLINN
-304 QETRRKYNK
+304 QETRRKSNK
-313 KKRRTM
+313 KKRRPM

-326 SYFDDYASDDIT
+326 LYFDDYASDDVT

-353 AKYGENFQKPDLN
+353 AKYGENFQKSDLN

-372 YKKLLY
+372 YKELLY

-389 EKTKNGLKLLQKSK
+389 EKTKK
-403 RENTKDVFFLTFK
+403 NTKTLIKK

>member
-10 YQYDGDEHKLSDLGL
+10 YQYDDDEHRLSDLGL
-25 YFRDLNKPLL
+25 YFRSLDKPLL
-35 TKEEEKNLFIRMNH
+35 TKEEEKSLFIRMNH

-84 QEGNIGLMEAVERFD
+84 QEGNIGLIEAVERFD
-99 VTKNNKFSTY
+99 VTKDNKFSTY

-124 QGKTIRLPVQLC
+124 QGKTIRLPVHLC

-143 KANKELIAT
+143 KVNKELIAT
-152 LKRNPTIEELAIKL
+152 LKRNPTIKELAAKL
-166 NTSVAEV
+166 NISVAEV
-173 NRLIQYDEDIA
+173 DRLIQYDEDIE
-184 SLNAPVSEDICT
+184 SLNTTVSEDICT

-201 IEEKDK
+201 IEDKDK
-207 DMESLFLYTE
+207 DMESIFLDTE

-222 ENLFREC
+222 DNLFREC

-245 LDDNEYTLAE
+245 LDNNEYTLAE

-304 QETRRKYNK
+304 QETRRKTDK

-389 EKTKNGLKLLQKSK
+389 EKTKES
-403 RENTKDVFFLTFK
+403 TKTLIKK